1 MTDEELKTLVASIAI
16 GQKETDRQFRETDR
30 QFREQREE
38 SDRLFREQREET
50 DRQFRETDRQL
61 RELGKQIGGLS
72 NKFGSFTES
81 LALPSAE
88 QLLVQHFGVEA
99 FTKYLHRTINGEHIE
114 IDGFG
119 FNNGSRNDGWI
130 VEVKSRLDARAVEQT
145 LQIMKRFH
153 SFFPEFAG
161 KTLYG
166 LIAAAEATQET
177 IMLAHREGLYVIRF
191 HGDLM
196 EFVEP
201 AETLHFTARTIPPMR

>member
-16 GQKETDRQFRETDR
+16 GQKETDRQFRE
-30 QFREQREE
+30 
-38 SDRLFREQREET
+38 QREET
-50 DRQFRETDRQL
+50 DRRFRELREETDRRFRETDRQL

-99 FTKYLHRTINGEHIE
+99 FTKYLHRTVGGEHIE

-153 SFFPEFAG
+153 SFFPEFTG
-161 KTLYG
+161 KALYG
-166 LIAAAEATQET
+166 LIAAAEATQEAVL
-177 IMLAHREGLYVIRF
+177 LAHREGLYVIRF

-201 AETLHFTARTIPPMR
+201 SQTLNFTPLTVPPLR